1 MSASL
6 RLTPVLALLF
16 AVIGVAPAAAQSPD
30 ELEAS
35 LASMS
40 WRNIGPVNMGGRVTA
55 VAGIPGDRDVFWVG
69 AADGGVWK
77 TSNGGVTLEGQ
88 WQDEEAYSVGALAV
102 APSDHNVVW
111 LGSGEGDPRNSVSYG
126 LGVWRSTDGG
136 ANWAHL
142 GLRETERIKRIVVD
156 PRDPDVALVCALGR
170 EWGPNEERGVF
181 KTTDAGETWTKVLY
195 IDQDTGCSDLDLDL
209 SNPRNVY
216 AGMWT
221 HRRRPW
227 RFDDGG
233 K

>member
-77 TSNGGVTLEGQ
+77 TSN
-88 WQDEEAYSVGALAV
+88 
-102 APSDHNVVW
+102 
-111 LGSGEGDPRNSVSYG
+111 
-126 LGVWRSTDGG
+126 
-136 ANWAHL
+136 
-142 GLRETERIKRIVVD
+142 
-156 PRDPDVALVCALGR
+156 
-170 EWGPNEERGVF
+170 
-181 KTTDAGETWTKVLY
+181 
-195 IDQDTGCSDLDLDL
+195 
-209 SNPRNVY
+209 
-216 AGMWT
+216 
-221 HRRRPW
+221 
-227 RFDDGG
+227 
-233 K
+233 